1 MDEKRKDADGSVRA
15 MAVDEQAFWDAV
27 ACAALSATVPTG
39 ALNDHGWIASRAALC
54 ADALLAE
61 RRERMGRPV

>member
-15 MAVDEQAFWDAV
+15 MAVDEQAFWDAAV
-27 ACAALSATVPTG
+27 CAMLAGG
-39 ALNDHGWIASRAALC
+39 ARHAVGIAVV